1 MQLAI
6 APAALDEASI
16 VSALLLEAAE
26 WLSER
31 GLEMWLKHEISIE
44 RVTPD
49 VEMGRFLVARMD
61 EVPVGV
67 MKYQTS
73 DALFWPNIAPNSS
86 AFIHRLAVARSW
98 SGRGISNALIDH
110 AAELAR
116 RDGREWLRL
125 DCSSDRAQ
133 LRSFYERAGFRLCGF
148 RQVSE
153 WHVALYERSTIQGS
167 NQSLEPTRVGRQPLA
182 AQLQR

>member
-1 MQLAI
+1 MKLAI
-6 APAALDEASI
+6 TPATFDEAPI
-16 VSALLLEAAE
+16 VSGLLLEAAE
-26 WLSER
+26 WLSAR
-31 GLEMWLKHEISIE
+31 GKEMWLKDEISIE

-49 VEMGRFLVARMD
+49 VEMRRFLVARMD
-61 EVPVGV
+61 DVPVGV

-73 DALFWPNIAPNSS
+73 DELFWPNVAPNSS

-98 SGRGISNALIDH
+98 AGRGISNVLIDY

-116 RDGREWLRL
+116 RDGRGWLSL

-133 LRSFYERAGFRLCGF
+133 LRSFYERAGFQLCGF
-148 RQVSE
+148 RQVNE

-167 NQSLEPTRVGRQPLA
+167 N
-182 AQLQR
+182 